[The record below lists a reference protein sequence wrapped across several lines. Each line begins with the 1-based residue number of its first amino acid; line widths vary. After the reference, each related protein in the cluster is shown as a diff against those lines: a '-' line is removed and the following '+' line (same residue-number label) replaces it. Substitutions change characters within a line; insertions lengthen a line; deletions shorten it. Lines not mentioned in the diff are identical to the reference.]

1 MAFNRKL
8 KLPTTLKNKI
18 ILSWLHELFTQ
29 AVEDEKTGNNNSL
42 LRNWKP
48 LIKTTSFHERKTVE
62 RIVTLTK
69 HEISNQLGF
78 QGNDTETHDIPPI
91 VERKQSAFSIG
102 QYARRYAA
110 VAALVGI
117 VFGVALFYITSNRG
131 DKDAMAQME
140 LQYNVFETNLSA
152 KKQITLPDGSTVYI
166 NRGSR
171 LKILASAFN
180 KKQREVWLDEGEAFF
195 QVTKNPHKPFIVHAA
210 KLTTTVKGT
219 SFNVKAYSELDESSV
234 MVRTGRVEVNS
245 GSKTLAVL
253 TPDKQLVYHKNNEQ
267 YEESEIQPDD
277 AMAWWNDRLV
287 LRKANIAELKLRIRQ
302 LYGIEIVVQGDAMD
316 GKYISSSFNKNT
328 ELEHIME
335 SICMLHDVQYKIVG
349 KQAIIFR

>member
-1 MAFNRKL
+1 MAFKRKI
-8 KLPTTLKNKI
+8 KLPKSLKNKI
-18 ILSWLHELFTQ
+18 IAGWLQGLFAQ
-29 AVEDEKTGNNNSL
+29 AIEDEKSGNNSSL

-62 RIVTLTK
+62 RIVTLAK

-78 QGNDTETHDIPPI
+78 QENDIKMHTISST

-102 QYARRYAA
+102 QYARKYAA

-117 VFGVALFYITSNRG
+117 VFGVALFYTTSNIG
-131 DKDAMAQME
+131 DKHSIAQVE
-140 LQYNVFETNLSA
+140 LQYKMFETNLSA
-152 KKQITLPDGSTVYI
+152 KKQITLPDGSTVYM

-171 LKILASAFN
+171 LKILSAAFN

-195 QVTKNPHKPFIVHAA
+195 QVTKNPQKPFIVHAA

-245 GSKTLAVL
+245 GTKTLAVL

-287 LRKANIAELKLRIRQ
+287 LRKANIAELKLRIKQ
-302 LYGIEIVVQGDAMD
+302 LYGVEMVVQGDALD
-316 GKYISSSFNKNT
+316 GKYISSSFEKNT
-328 ELEHIME
+328 ELEHIIE

-349 KQAIIFR
+349 KQVIIFR